1 MNQLL
6 TSKTAIIYGAGGS
19 LGSAVART
27 FAAEGA
33 TVHLA
38 GRTRE
43 PLERLA
49 AEIGDAARVAVF
61 DALDEDAV
69 DAHADAVAAAGGI
82 DVSFNLITVGDQ
94 QGTPLADMTTDAFLG
109 AILNG
114 AKALFLSARAAA
126 RHMRPQGA
134 GVILHL
140 SSGSARGAHPGMGN
154 TGPKDAAQDT
164 LVRYLA
170 AELGPQGIRVCGIH
184 TAGVEGTVDAEN
196 VAKVNPEAA
205 THVEAMMEG
214 LRQMTMLKRRP
225 TPAQIADTAAFLAS
239 DRAGAMTSQMVNA
252 SCGLIPG

>member
-49 AEIGDAARVAVF
+49 AEIGDAAHVAVF
-61 DALDEDAV
+61 DALDERAV
-69 DAHADAVAAAGGI
+69 DEHADSVAAAGGI
-82 DVSFNLITVGDQ
+82 DVSFNLITLGDS
-94 QGTPLADMTTDAFLG
+94 QGTPIADMSKDQFVG
-109 AILNG
+109 AITTG
-114 AKALFLSARAAA
+114 ATALFLTARAAA
-126 RHMRPQGA
+126 RHMRPQGS

-154 TGPKDAAQDT
+154 TGPKDAAMDV
-164 LVRYLA
+164 LARYLA
-170 AELGPQGIRVCGIH
+170 SELGPHGIRVCGLH
-184 TAGVEGTVDAEN
+184 TAGVEGTVTPED
-196 VAKVNPEAA
+196 VAKVSPEAA
-205 THVEAMMEG
+205 GQLEAMMAA
-214 LRQMTMLKRRP
+214 LTQMTMLKRRP
-225 TPAQIADTAAFLAS
+225 TAQQIADTAAFLAS
-239 DRAGAMTSQMVNA
+239 DRAGALTSQMVNA
-252 SCGLIPG
+252 SCGLLAG